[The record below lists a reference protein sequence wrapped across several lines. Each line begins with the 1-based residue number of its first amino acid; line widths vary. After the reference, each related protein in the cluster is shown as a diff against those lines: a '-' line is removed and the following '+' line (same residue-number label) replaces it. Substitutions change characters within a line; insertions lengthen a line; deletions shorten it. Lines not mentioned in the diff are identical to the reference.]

1 MIKFVKKIEN
11 KKDRFWRKYWKIKIF
26 GIKFWNKILE
36 KNRKYK
42 NWVENFKNKFWTYV

>member
-11 KKDRFWRKYWKIKIF
+11 KKDKFWRKYWKKIL
-26 GIKFWNKILE
+26 GTKFWR

-42 NWVENFKNKFWTYV
+42 C